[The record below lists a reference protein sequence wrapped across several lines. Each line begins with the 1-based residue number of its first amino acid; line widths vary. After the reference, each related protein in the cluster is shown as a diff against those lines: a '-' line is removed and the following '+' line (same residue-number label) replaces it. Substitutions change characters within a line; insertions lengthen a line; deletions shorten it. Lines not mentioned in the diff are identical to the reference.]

1 MRVVVILL
9 LLLGACS
16 QEQDRAQTKAGPA
29 APAPVSVPAA
39 QPAVQPVEG
48 QSAMRSVPTD
58 PAALKKLQAMGYT
71 VHDDHL
77 HAPGVAACPKMS
89 DDPVM

>member
-1 MRVVVILL
+1 
-9 LLLGACS
+9 
-16 QEQDRAQTKAGPA
+16 
-29 APAPVSVPAA
+29 
-39 QPAVQPVEG
+39 
-48 QSAMRSVPTD
+48 MRSVPTD
-58 PAALKKLQAMGYT
+58 PVALRKLQAMGYT

>member
-1 MRVVVILL
+1 MRVVVIMPLV
-9 LLLGACS
+9 LGAACS
-16 QEQDRAQTKAGPA
+16 QEPNPAQSRAASA
-29 APAPVSVPAA
+29 APPLIAVSA
-39 QPAVQPVEG
+39 QPGAQPVEG

-58 PAALKKLQAMGYT
+58 PVALRKLQAMGYT